1 MKIALNE
8 TAMKIRLNET
18 AMKIRLNNDFL
29 LTALL
34 AVYFCSTPITSA
46 LTVIVGSD
54 VANIIVNIILF
65 LSILAYGLNNQIRNS
80 ALIFF
85 VYVFIAITI
94 LTTVVLHPEY
104 EFWYNHELYGFSRQ
118 FLNLR
123 GGIWAL
129 LIISFYKDEEKLLKD
144 LKVVASLVFLAYFG
158 KFVAA
163 MYRGYWIIKVN
174 GVDSIASYDMEFG
187 FRILFSIA
195 LWGAIAF
202 LNGNNNKKYLILYL
216 FGSLII
222 LLGGSRAPFIWA
234 VFIGILTIPFRY
246 KSLRKRQKK
255 NLHFCVFILLPVM
268 ILLLLN
274 ADYIFTMLGKTLMSF
289 GISSR
294 TVISLAEGSFS
305 DGNGRSIIYAMAIEL
320 ITSGGLFGHGFYGDR
335 NYIGERFR
343 WGYSHD
349 VFLEL
354 LVTFGIIGGT
364 ILIIALI
371 KGVVD
376 LYKKSTD
383 YTRQIIFVTFLGAS
397 LKLIFSSSFWYEPTF
412 WALIALMIVWKK
424 PDQELT

>member
-1 MKIALNE
+1 MNNALNE
-8 TAMKIRLNET
+8 TVMKIRLN
-18 AMKIRLNNDFL
+18 KDFL
-29 LTALL
+29 LTGLL

-65 LSILAYGLNNQIRNS
+65 LAIFAYGLSNRIRNS
-80 ALIFF
+80 ALVFF

-94 LTTVVLHPEY
+94 LTTVVIHPEY

-129 LIISFYKDEEKLLKD
+129 LIISFYKDEEKLLSD
-144 LKVVASLVFLAYFG
+144 LKIVTALVFLAYFG

-174 GVDSIASYDMEFG
+174 GAEAIVNYDMEFG
-187 FRILFSIA
+187 YRILFSIA

-202 LNGNNNKKYLILYL
+202 LNGNKKYLMLYL

-234 VFIGILTIPFRY
+234 LFIGILTIPFKYRN
-246 KSLRKRQKK
+246 LDKRQKK
-255 NLHFCVFILLPVM
+255 KVHFCAFFLLPLM
-268 ILLLLN
+268 IILVLN
-274 ADYIFTMLGKTLMSF
+274 ANYFFLLIGKALISL

-294 TVISLAEGSFS
+294 TVTALVEGNFS
-305 DGNGRSIIYAMAIEL
+305 DSNGRSLIYAMAIEL
-320 ITSGGLFGHGFYGDR
+320 IMKGGFFGYGFYGDR
-335 NYIGERFR
+335 YFIGERFR

-349 VFLEL
+349 IFLEL
-354 LVTFGIIGGT
+354 LVSFGIIGGA
-364 ILIIALI
+364 IIIIALI
-371 KGVVD
+371 TGIVN
-376 LYKKSTD
+376 LYKKSTN
-383 YTRQIIFVTFLGAS
+383 YTKQIIFVTFLGAS

-424 PDQELT
+424 PKQELTS

>member
-1 MKIALNE
+1 MKIGLNE
-8 TAMKIRLNET
+8 TVTKIRLN
-18 AMKIRLNNDFL
+18 KDFL
-29 LTALL
+29 LTGLL
-34 AVYFCSTPITSA
+34 AVYFCSTPINSA

-54 VANIIVNIILF
+54 IANIIVNIILF
-65 LSILAYGLNNQIRNS
+65 FFIFICGINNRIRNS
-80 ALIFF
+80 AHIFF
-85 VYVFIAITI
+85 VYACITIII
-94 LTTVVLHPEY
+94 LTTVVIHPEY

-144 LKVVASLVFLAYFG
+144 LKIVASLVFLAYFG

-163 MYRGYWIIKVN
+163 MYRGYWIINVN

-202 LNGNNNKKYLILYL
+202 LNGNNNKKYLMLYL

-234 VFIGILTIPFRY
+234 VFIGILTIPFKYRN
-246 KSLRKRQKK
+246 LEKRQKK
-255 NLHFCVFILLPVM
+255 ILCFCAFLLLPVT
-268 ILLLLN
+268 IFLLLN
-274 ADYIFTMLGKTLMSF
+274 ADYISLMLGKTLISF
-289 GISSR
+289 GVSSR
-294 TVISLAEGSFS
+294 TVISLAEGSFLES
-305 DGNGRSIIYAMAIEL
+305 NGRSIIYTMAIEL
-320 ITSGGLFGHGFYGDR
+320 IMKGGLFGHGFYGDR
-335 NYIGERFR
+335 YYIGERFR

-354 LVTFGIIGGT
+354 LVSFGVIGGT

-371 KGVVD
+371 KGIVN

-383 YTRQIIFVTFLGAS
+383 YTRQIIFITFLGAS

-424 PDQELT
+424 PKQELT